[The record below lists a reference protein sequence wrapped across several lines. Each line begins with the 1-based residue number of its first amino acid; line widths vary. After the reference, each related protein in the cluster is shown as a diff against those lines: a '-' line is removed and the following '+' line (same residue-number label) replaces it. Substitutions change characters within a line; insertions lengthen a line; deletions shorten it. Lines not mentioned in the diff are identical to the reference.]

1 MCTQIQEDNPLI
13 LCLIDGD
20 GNIFRPELIAQ
31 GNIGGGQAAKL
42 LTEGVFRY
50 LERVEPG
57 LVGRAQIWLTVYC
70 NLSGLRD
77 TLPKYNMCTF
87 EQFDAF
93 VIGFNQSSA
102 LFAIID
108 VGNVKEAADS
118 KLKGAISTC
127 NNLLLF

>member
-1 MCTQIQEDNPLI
+1 MV

-42 LTEGVFRY
+42 LTEGIFRY
-50 LERVEPG
+50 LESSEAT
-57 LVGRAQIWLTVYC
+57 LAGRAQIWLTVYC

-77 TLPKYNMCTF
+77 TLIKNDLCTF

-93 VIGFNQSSA
+93 VVGFNQSSA

-108 VGNVKEAADS
+108 VGGVKEAADS
-118 KLKGAISTC
+118 KLKGMSPIC
-127 NNLLLF
+127 